1 MKPKLSYPWIRTLED
16 FREALRQEHVKKA
29 KSQLDSHSKKLKEV
43 GIGAWEMVRQ
53 DYEKMDRMRE
63 EKRRKNAIKH
73 QLSKLDPIKANFFET
88 LFELEE
94 FRMMKWDDMVTI
106 VKVSSYKELNQ
117 YLIDNGMEPIEMTT
131 DGKATSTSKKQE
143 EQLSAE
149 EVAMKAKVEAA
160 SKKAETGL
168 STILGSLKN
177 DLGLGQ
183 EDALKALTE
192 LLAQHEK
199 KLLDDQRNKV
209 IKDVREL
216 CVKYRITA
224 TNLKGCLATRAKGSG
239 FAKLDQASAKAK
251 KYMAEGKIELAKTHI
266 AEVEK
271 LKAQIAAGEIK
282 PDEKKPRQ
290 AKSKKQ
296 EASVVADR
304 ASISNG
310 SMKLD
315 IPTMGQAVVK

>member
-1 MKPKLSYPWIRTLED
+1 MKPKIKHPWVRTVDD
-16 FREALRQEHVKKA
+16 FKKAMWQETVKKS
-29 KSQLDSHSKKLKEV
+29 KSLLDKHSKKFEEI
-43 GIGAWEMVRQ
+43 GRGAWEIV
-53 DYEKMDRMRE
+53 DADDKKMERVRE
-63 EKRRKNAIKH
+63 EKRRKNANKQ
-73 QLSKLDPIKANFFET
+73 QLSKLDPIKANFFDT

-106 VKVSSYKELNQ
+106 VKVSSYEELNQ
-117 YLIDNGMEPIEMTT
+117 YLINSGMEPIEMTT
-131 DGKATSTSKKQE
+131 KSKSTSITKKKE

-149 EVAMKAKVEAA
+149 DAAIKAKVDAA
-160 SKKAETGL
+160 SQKAETAL
-168 STILGSLKN
+168 STILGGLKT

-199 KLLDDQRNKV
+199 KILDDQRNAV
-209 IKDVREL
+209 IKNVRES

-239 FAKLDQASAKAK
+239 YVKLDQASAKAK

-282 PDEKKPRQ
+282 PDEKKPRE

-296 EASVVADR
+296 EVSVLADR
-304 ASISNG
+304 ASMSNG
-310 SMKLD
+310 NIKLD